1 MAAES
6 RFSFM
11 EREINP
17 GVNYEKEKNS
27 PLMSFPKT
35 DIFTAWESPSR
46 ITSLRGTRIPGQQTD
61 EENWKLKNNTISK
74 QLTLEQD
81 CWEN

>member
-1 MAAES
+1 
-6 RFSFM
+6 M

-17 GVNYEKEKNS
+17 GCKLWKGRRIPTNELSK
-27 PLMSFPKT
+27 KT

-61 EENWKLKNNTISK
+61 EENWKTG
-74 QLTLEQD
+74 EQYHF
-81 CWEN
+81 